1 MMDLI
6 SQNKLLVDIK
16 EGMYI
21 YKMGLAENKVPLNS
35 VLKLSDLATHSRE
48 VFEANKAKFFIVSG
62 ITLLSL
68 FVSFTKL

>member
-35 VLKLSDLATHSRE
+35 ILKLSDLATHSRE
-48 VFEANKAKFFIVSG
+48 VFEANKA
-62 ITLLSL
+62 
-68 FVSFTKL
+68 